1 MALNNLV
8 AFQPSAQQLT
18 DYANALIM
26 VNNYAYAITNQNL
39 PVLNSPP
46 PNYGTFASSFAP
58 AKQHALNW
66 TDNIFVQLVQ
76 FPTTITQEAAQLFN
90 MEDTMITFYLQN
102 LITNPNDT
110 ASKTALGKSLTTLQ
124 ALITSQVQT
133 ATSAQQQ
140 LQQFGVDIASDAKIL
155 TGIAQDA
162 TADATGDQAQIAQI
176 NTDIANLKS
185 AINTATILLTVSEM
199 GIGISIFV
207 GLIGVVCC
215 FIPGAQLV
223 GAGLIIVAVAGVAAS
238 IAGTVI
244 ENKRIAAM
252 QAQIDSD
259 QKQITGLNQDIIL
272 LNGVSQSFNDLYN
285 ANLKAQN
292 ALNTII
298 TMWTNLGSTVQQVQ
312 TDLTDVENDNTAD
325 QYTQALADFQQ
336 AETAWA
342 AVVAF
347 AQALASINYSWQ
359 DTSGQWHVYGTQN
372 PTINNGNTTQI
383 PSSIAA

>member
-1 MALNNLV
+1 MPQNNLV
-8 AFQPSAQQLT
+8 AFQPSPQQLT

-46 PNYGTFASSFAP
+46 QNYASFAASFAP

-90 MEDTMITFYLQN
+90 MEDLMITFYLGN
-102 LITNPNDT
+102 LIKNPNDA
-110 ASKTALGKSLTTLQ
+110 ASKTGLGKSLTTLQ
-124 ALITSQVQT
+124 TLISNQVQT
-133 ATSAQQQ
+133 ASNAQTQ
-140 LQQFGVDIASDAKIL
+140 LQQFAADILSDAKIL
-155 TGIAQDA
+155 TGISQNAL
-162 TADATGDQAQIAQI
+162 ADAQGDKTQIDQI
-176 NTDIANLKS
+176 NQDIANLKA
-185 AINTATILLTVSEM
+185 AINTATTLLTISEI
-199 GIGISIFV
+199 GIGLSIFV

-215 FIPGAQLV
+215 FIPGAQLI
-223 GAGLIIVAVAGVAAS
+223 GAGLIIVAVAGEAAS

-244 ENKRIAAM
+244 ENERIKAM

-259 QKQITGLNQDIIL
+259 QKQITGLDQDIIL

-285 ANLKAQN
+285 ANLQAQT
-292 ALNTII
+292 ALNAIVS
-298 TMWTNLGSTVQQVQ
+298 MWTNLGSTIGTVQ

-325 QYTQALADFQQ
+325 EYTQALSDFQA
-336 AETAWA
+336 AEAAWA
-342 AVVAF
+342 DVVTF
-347 AQALASINYSWQ
+347 ATALANINYSWQ
-359 DTSGQWHVYGTQN
+359 DSAGQWHQYGTQN